1 MGSAEQ
7 KETTILE
14 DEDIHTPDEHVSA
27 SVTADLHIKHLHVP
41 FLSSPLCTHHTYTY
55 AQNAGLAVEN
65 IASTDLVVKGG
76 GGREEEGGGGG
87 GGVQRKGWEK
97 QRKKKKGK
105 QVPAKKKTVPAKK
118 KKKMEGKRKVC
129 NTRTDCSAVC
139 NLTPPPPHTHTHSLQ
154 STEVVCEERKEVEE
168 VGAESEG
175 GDEGESHSNNR
186 LRKRTTQVARTRD
199 ESDEEEESRGSEE
212 EDEEEWKH
220 LQKSVPKQKN
230 KLDLA
235 SNESHPVHAPFFPEV
250 CPVM

>member
-1 MGSAEQ
+1 M
-7 KETTILE
+7 E

-129 NTRTDCSAVC
+129 NTQTDCSSVC
-139 NLTPPPPHTHTHSLQ
+139 NLIPSPPPPTHTHSLQ